1 MSTSSGDST
10 DRGRKTPADWD
21 ESTIAPSGASIGQP
35 HGDAG
40 QPLGDQAYLLVFEGA
55 SSSMFSLPAAGDVTI
70 GRGEG
75 ATLRLSDTS
84 VSRMH
89 AQVTMAAGEARICD
103 LESQNGTL
111 VNGERIT
118 GTRRLFTGDTI
129 SICSISIVFHA
140 SVRMPAGVHRPILK
154 FEEMRRRTEEE
165 IERAL
170 HYHRPLTTLVA
181 ILQIEPSHR
190 PRVAHA
196 LGASLRILD
205 VVGSGASD
213 QLIILMP
220 ECDVDLAPQAA
231 ARVLKSLVPIAPGA
245 KVGFATCPHDG
256 CDVETLVSSAR
267 EAALAADAGN
277 VGAAARTYET
287 KRIAD
292 HTVIVADPAMS
303 RLYALI
309 ERLAAAELPVL
320 ICGETGTGKE
330 LAARAVHQWSAR
342 KAKSLVAFN
351 CAALSENLVES
362 ELFGHEKG
370 AFSGAVA
377 AKSGLLEVAS
387 GSTVFLDEIGEMSPT
402 TQAKLLRVLETKRVI
417 RVGDVREREIDI
429 RLVAATNRNLADEVK
444 AGRFR
449 QDLFFRLS
457 AATLWLP
464 PLRDRRRELAILAQ
478 TFLAEACKQAN
489 RATMEISDDAMQRLA
504 TYEWPGNVRELKNV
518 MDYVAAAFTE
528 PVLQAW
534 HLSRSLSGPSEGDED
549 EELQAAA
556 PKRGRTNTPLS
567 IPIVGSD
574 SVSPTKF
581 RPIEDEIKDLER
593 RRMIEALAAAGGNQ
607 TRAADLIA
615 MPLRTFQAKL
625 RFYDIPRP
633 GQKSRG

>member
-1 MSTSSGDST
+1 VLD
-10 DRGRKTPADWD
+10 ALLA
-21 ESTIAPSGASIGQP
+21 IAPA
-35 HGDAG
+35 
-40 QPLGDQAYLLVFEGA
+40 
-55 SSSMFSLPAAGDVTI
+55 
-70 GRGEG
+70 
-75 ATLRLSDTS
+75 
-84 VSRMH
+84 
-89 AQVTMAAGEARICD
+89 
-103 LESQNGTL
+103 
-111 VNGERIT
+111 
-118 GTRRLFTGDTI
+118 
-129 SICSISIVFHA
+129 
-140 SVRMPAGVHRPILK
+140 
-154 FEEMRRRTEEE
+154 
-165 IERAL
+165 
-170 HYHRPLTTLVA
+170 
-181 ILQIEPSHR
+181 
-190 PRVAHA
+190 
-196 LGASLRILD
+196 
-205 VVGSGASD
+205 
-213 QLIILMP
+213 
-220 ECDVDLAPQAA
+220 
-231 ARVLKSLVPIAPGA
+231 A

-267 EAALAADAGN
+267 DAATAAEPAH
-277 VGAAARTYET
+277 VAAAARTYDT
-287 KRIAD
+287 KQIDDR
-292 HTVIVADPAMS
+292 TVIVADPAMS

-320 ICGETGTGKE
+320 VCGETGTGKE

-342 KAKSLVAFN
+342 KARPLVAFN
-351 CAALSENLVES
+351 CAALTENLVES

-429 RLVAATNRNLADEVK
+429 RLVAATNRNLADEVR

-449 QDLFFRLS
+449 QDLFFRLG

-464 PLRDRRRELAILAQ
+464 PLRDRKRELAILAQ
-478 TFLAEACKQAN
+478 TFLADACKAAN
-489 RATMEISDDAMQRLA
+489 RAPITISDDAMQRLA

-518 MDYVAAAFTE
+518 MDYVAAAFSE

-534 HLSRSLSGPSEGDED
+534 HLSKSLSGPSEIDDDVEP
-549 EELQAAA
+549 APT
-556 PKRGRTNTPLS
+556 PKRARTSTPLPFPTV
-567 IPIVGSD
+567 PIDGET
-574 SVSPTKF
+574 PTKF
-581 RPIEDEIKDLER
+581 RPIEDEIKELER

>member
-1 MSTSSGDST
+1 MSTSGEDST
-10 DRGRKTPADWD
+10 DRGRENPSEWD
-21 ESTIAPSGASIGQP
+21 QSTLAGARNSSNSLEAP
-35 HGDAG
+35 
-40 QPLGDQAYLLVFEGA
+40 GDQAYLLVFEGA
-55 SSSMFSLPAAGDVTI
+55 STSMLRLPAAGEVTI
-70 GRGEG
+70 GRDKG
-75 ATLRLSDTS
+75 ATLRLLDTS

-89 AQVTMAAGEARICD
+89 AQITMTAGEARIAD
-103 LESQNGTL
+103 LDSQNGTL
-111 VNGERIT
+111 VNGERIV

-129 SICSISIVFHA
+129 SICSISLVFHA
-140 SVRMPAGVHRPILK
+140 SVRMAAGVHRPILK
-154 FEEMRRRTEEE
+154 FEEMRRRTEDE

-181 ILQIEPSHR
+181 LLQVEPTLR
-190 PRVAHA
+190 PRIAHA
-196 LGASLRILD
+196 LGTSLRILD
-205 VVGSGASD
+205 VVGAGASD

-220 ECDVDLAPQAA
+220 ECDVDLAPDAA
-231 ARVLKSLVPIAPGA
+231 ARVLKSLLPIAPTA
-245 KVGFATCPHDG
+245 RVGFATCPQDG
-256 CDVETLVSSAR
+256 CDVETLVSAAR
-267 EAALAADAGN
+267 EAAVAAEPAN
-277 VGAAARTYET
+277 VGAAARTYDT
-287 KRIAD
+287 KKIDDR
-292 HTVIVADPAMS
+292 TVIVADPAMS

-342 KAKSLVAFN
+342 KTKPLVAFN
-351 CAALSENLVES
+351 CAALTENLIES

-377 AKSGLLEVAS
+377 AKPGLLEAAA

-478 TFLAEACKQAN
+478 TLLADACKQAN
-489 RATMEISDDAMQRLA
+489 RAPMTISDDAMQRLA

-534 HLSRSLSGPSEGDED
+534 HLSRSLSGTPELDDDDES
-549 EELQAAA
+549 QGGR
-556 PKRGRTNTPLS
+556 KRARTSTPVAV
-567 IPIVGSD
+567 PIV
-574 SVSPTKF
+574 PTEPPAKF
-581 RPIEDEIKDLER
+581 RPIEDEIKELER
-593 RRMIEALAAAGGNQ
+593 QRMIEALAAAGGNQ
-607 TRAADLIA
+607 TRAAELIA

-625 RFYDIPRP
+625 RFYAITRP
-633 GQKSRG
+633 GQKSKG